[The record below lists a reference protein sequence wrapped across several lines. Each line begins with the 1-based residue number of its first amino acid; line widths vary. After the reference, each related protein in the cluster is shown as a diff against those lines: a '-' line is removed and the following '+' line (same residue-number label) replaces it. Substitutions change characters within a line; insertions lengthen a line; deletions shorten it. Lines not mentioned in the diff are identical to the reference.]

1 MLAIT
6 LVVSLAALL
15 SAVNNAVTDR
25 CEVWNERRLS
35 LVQKQRLNY
44 VCVLFVSLPLRVGY
58 FVFKDEHYSLLLITR
73 SKLLVVQQCLAL
85 LPSR

>member
-1 MLAIT
+1 MLAVT

-15 SAVNNAVTDR
+15 SAVNNAMTGR

-44 VCVLFVSLPLRVGY
+44 VCVRMLIVSLPLRVGCFV
-58 FVFKDEHYSLLLITR
+58 FVFKDGHISLLLITR
-73 SKLLVVQQCLAL
+73 SKLLVEQ
-85 LPSR
+85 